1 MLFWIFLALS
11 LSDPNIASHTGK
23 SAIVSSRPHEVIE
36 AVMEKPGD
44 PEKAVEAEYRALK
57 GRGTREALELFIR
70 RHADHP
76 LAEQAREDIR
86 RLGK

>member
-1 MLFWIFLALS
+1 S
-11 LSDPNIASHTGK
+11 E
-23 SAIVSSRPHEVIE
+23 IVSSRPDKVIE

-44 PEKAVEAEYRALK
+44 PEKAIEAEYQALK
-57 GRGTREALELFIR
+57 SRGTRKALELFIR